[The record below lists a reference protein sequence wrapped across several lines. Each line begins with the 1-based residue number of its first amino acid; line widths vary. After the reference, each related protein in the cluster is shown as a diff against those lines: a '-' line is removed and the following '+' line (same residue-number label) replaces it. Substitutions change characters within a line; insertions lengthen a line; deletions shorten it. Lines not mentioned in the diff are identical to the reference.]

1 MIDERNYDSAPGN
14 TWSLEAPVS
23 GKGWHGMPHICRV
36 RHLHDFRCR
45 LSFLCRKKSLR
56 ADSTG
61 SSGNAHLLHSL
72 SAVQQFD
79 RPLCG
84 KASGTRQAKR
94 IPALMGAHDRS
105 GRPLF
110 VWHRPGMAPVDLRTR
125 ADHLHEPFWNNVLLA
140 GWPARLSRYRWI
152 KHAEQSPGAPVE
164 IEVPASTAWPLVL
177 AFGFTLMFAG
187 LLTSAS
193 VGVLGVVL
201 AVAGCVGWFRE
212 VFPHEH
218 EEAVPI
224 VFEDHRITTERRVV
238 ERVPVAPDLV
248 RAWLPLETYPISA
261 GLKGGLAGGV
271 AMAVLACTYG
281 LLKAGSIWYPINLL
295 AATVYAESLKLG
307 NSQLNSF
314 HADSFAI
321 ALVLHG
327 IGSIFVGLLYGAML
341 PMFARRPIVL
351 EGLITPVL
359 WSGLLYS
366 IMQLLNPLLASRI
379 DWIWFMASQIA
390 FGAVAG
396 IVVVR
401 QERISTR
408 ENLPFLIRAGI
419 EAPGVI
425 PPRES
430 GEKRP

>member
-1 MIDERNYDSAPGN
+1 VA
-14 TWSLEAPVS
+14 
-23 GKGWHGMPHICRV
+23 
-36 RHLHDFRCR
+36 
-45 LSFLCRKKSLR
+45 
-56 ADSTG
+56 
-61 SSGNAHLLHSL
+61 
-72 SAVQQFD
+72 
-79 RPLCG
+79 
-84 KASGTRQAKR
+84 
-94 IPALMGAHDRS
+94 
-105 GRPLF
+105 PLF
-110 VWHRPGMAPVDLRTR
+110 W
-125 ADHLHEPFWNNVLLA
+125 
-140 GWPARLSRYRWI
+140 
-152 KHAEQSPGAPVE
+152 
-164 IEVPASTAWPLVL
+164 

-193 VGVLGVVL
+193 VSVLGVVL

-261 GLKGGLAGGV
+261 GLKGRLGWRSSDGRAGLHLRV
-271 AMAVLACTYG
+271 A
-281 LLKAGSIWYPINLL
+281 KAGSIWYPINLL

-341 PMFARRPIVL
+341 PMFGAAPIVL
-351 EGLITPVL
+351 GGLITPVL

-366 IMQLLNPLLASRI
+366 IMQLLNPLLASRY
-379 DWIWFMASQIA
+379 
-390 FGAVAG
+390 
-396 IVVVR
+396 
-401 QERISTR
+401 
-408 ENLPFLIRAGI
+408 
-419 EAPGVI
+419 
-425 PPRES
+425 
-430 GEKRP
+430 